1 MPYSQQTATAL
12 LGALS
17 PARGGG
23 AEMLVR
29 ASSSETAEGSGG
41 QPASHVKMRRPTGE
55 QCFQSKPELVT
66 MGSLLG
72 LRKPRPQTP

>member
-1 MPYSQQTATAL
+1 MPSSQRPRL
-12 LGALS
+12 LCGKLYLRRA
-17 PARGGG
+17 AG

-55 QCFQSKPELVT
+55 QCFQSKPDLVM

-72 LRKPRPQTP
+72 LRKTRPQTP

>member
-41 QPASHVKMRRPTGE
+41 QPALYVTMRRPAGE
-55 QCFQSKPELVT
+55 QCFQSKPELAPW
-66 MGSLLG
+66 GSLLG
-72 LRKPRPQTP
+72 LPKTRPQTP

>member
-1 MPYSQQTATAL
+1 MPYYQQTVCDL
-12 LGALS
+12 RALS
-17 PARGGG
+17 GAAKQAG

-55 QCFQSKPELVT
+55 RCFQSKPDLVM

-72 LRKPRPQTP
+72 LPKTRPQTP